1 MKAQRILITVVT
13 AYCLSAGPALGQE
26 GGQKGR
32 WYAGIGAGVSDVD
45 LSTQFWLDSDR
56 STGEI
61 DTAGLAIQPYVGYRW
76 NPNLSVE
83 AGYLRVG
90 ETVFR
95 GETDGFNSRWNAGS
109 MRGRTRIQGYH
120 LQAVGRWPVWR
131 LALYAKG
138 GLLFWDTTTL
148 YDSTIND
155 VNRFND
161 DGVNPIVGLGMD
173 VRFWREWYLRA
184 EYQYS
189 IVNLEHRAS
198 VDVNVATLGVMYAF
212 P

>member
-1 MKAQRILITVVT
+1 MKVRSVLVAMVA
-13 AYCLSAGPALGQE
+13 AYCVGAESASGQE
-26 GGQKGR
+26 AG
-32 WYAGIGAGVSDVD
+32 WYAGLDAGVSDVGVSAD
-45 LSTQFWLDSDR
+45 FWLDGDR
-56 STGEI
+56 SSGEV
-61 DTAGLAIQPYVGYRW
+61 DTVGPMFQLSVGYRW
-76 NPNLSVE
+76 NRYLAAEVT
-83 AGYLRVG
+83 YLRVG

-109 MRGRTRIQGYH
+109 MEGKTRIEGYH
-120 LQAVGRWPVWR
+120 VQAVARWPWGSR
-131 LALYAKG
+131 FALYAKG

-161 DGVNPIVGLGMD
+161 DGVNPIVGAGMD
-173 VRFWREWYLRA
+173 IRLWRDWRLRA

-189 IVNLEHRAS
+189 IVNLEQRNS
-198 VDVNVATLGVMYAF
+198 VDVHLATLGVMHPF